1 MRAFGELEAEI
12 MRVVWR
18 SAEPIAIQ
26 TIVDAL
32 GEQRR
37 LAYTTVMTVTERLRE
52 KGWLTRVRHGRAYR
66 YSAART
72 ADDYTAALMGQA
84 LDASNDRTG
93 ALLRFAGQ
101 LTADEA
107 AALRAALN
115 EPQAGPDPAG
125 GS

>member
-1 MRAFGELEAEI
+1 VRAFGELEAEI

-18 SAEPIAIQ
+18 SPEPIAIQ
-26 TIVDAL
+26 TILDAL

-93 ALLRFAGQ
+93 ALMRFAGQ

>member
-93 ALLRFAGQ
+93 ALMRFAGQ